1 MADYSVKS
9 KKELPLMSRTE
20 VIVEVK
26 HTGAANPPYSVISK
40 ELANLLK
47 ADQKVI
53 VIKHVYPKF
62 GEGRSEVIA
71 YVYKDEASMLK
82 FEPKKKEKKT
92 ATADAPAATP
102 AEAKKGA

>member
-9 KKELPLMSRTE
+9 KKEIPLMSRTE
-20 VIVEVK
+20 VTIDIK

-40 ELANLLK
+40 ELASMLK
-47 ADQKVI
+47 ADQKLI
-53 VIKHVYPKF
+53 VVKHVYPKF

-71 YVYKDEASMLK
+71 YVYKDEASMLR

-92 ATADAPAATP
+92 EAAAAPAP

>member
-1 MADYSVKS
+1 MADYSIKS
-9 KKELPLMSRTE
+9 KKEIPLMSRTE
-20 VIVEVK
+20 AIVEVK
-26 HTGAANPPYSVISK
+26 HTGAANPPYTVISK

-47 ADQKVI
+47 ADQKLI
-53 VIKHVYPKF
+53 VVKHVYPKF

-92 ATADAPAATP
+92 AEAAAAPAP